1 VSISPV
7 SISPVSISPVS
18 ISPVSISPVSISP
31 VSMGPVMR
39 AARRSWCVR
48 VTVSLNAGAVEVS
61 ANLDRER
68 IAVDHPGA

>member
-1 VSISPV
+1 VLTPSKEQVVVDRQVIPV
-7 SISPVSISPVS
+7 E
-18 ISPVSISPVSISP
+18 
-31 VSMGPVMR
+31 R
-39 AARRSWCVR
+39 VR